1 MQDATGAG
9 LRVWLSGRSLDW
21 PQVFGCHKDIDDIY
35 CKPRGKVS
43 FEDRRKRGHQRM
55 RWLDGII
62 HAMDVNLGRLLGF
75 VRDREVLC
83 ASDHV
88 VAKNLT

>member
-43 FEDRRKRGHQRM
+43 FEDRRKREE
-55 RWLDGII
+55 GIGGPSKG
-62 HAMDVNLGRLLGF
+62 D
-75 VRDREVLC
+75 
-83 ASDHV
+83 
-88 VAKNLT
+88 KNQL